1 MARRKIGQTFNEQMR
16 LKVGESCEGFYVG
29 NHQATIDGD
38 DLTFHTFK
46 RRESEGGGKFDILE
60 TSVLANKLKEVKPN
74 EYVIITYVGDKKS
87 TKRKGKEFKDFSVE
101 VDDEITE

>member
-1 MARRKIGQTFNEQMR
+1 MR

-29 NHQATIDGD
+29 SHTDTIDGD
-38 DLTFHTFK
+38 ELTFHTFK
-46 RRESEGGGKFDILE
+46 KRGADGVKFDILE